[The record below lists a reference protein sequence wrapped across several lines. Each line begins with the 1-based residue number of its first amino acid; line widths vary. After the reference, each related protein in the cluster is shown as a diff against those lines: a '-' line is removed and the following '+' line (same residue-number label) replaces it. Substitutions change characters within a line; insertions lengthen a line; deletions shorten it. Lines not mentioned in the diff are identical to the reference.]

1 MQLKWLDQTNSINP
15 TWSEGFPDKMVIL
28 DLETTGGRAKYH
40 RVIEIGLL
48 VIENG
53 RLIDTWQSFINPE
66 TIVPSFIQKLT
77 GIKPNMVNNAPIFAA
92 IADKLHDKL
101 ENRTWVAHNERL
113 EYSVLKSAISRIGVT

>member
-1 MQLKWLDQTNSINP
+1 
-15 TWSEGFPDKMVIL
+15 MVIL

-101 ENRTWVAHNERL
+101 ENRT
-113 EYSVLKSAISRIGVT
+113 